1 MLQKIIDSLSKNSG
15 LTDQEF
21 WERISSDNI
30 EDFLTEYVLPPE
42 IYFINTDDYTLLKEL
57 IIEDVIKVDDKT
69 GSLLGQVEVD
79 IVADILMFTHLYGSF
94 SPESI

>member
-57 IIEDVIKVDDKT
+57 IIKDVIKVDDKT

-94 SPESI
+94 SPENT

>member
-42 IYFINTDDYTLLKEL
+42 IYFFNTDDYTLLKEL

>member
-30 EDFLTEYVLPPE
+30 EDFLTEYALPPE

-94 SPESI
+94 SPENT

>member
-57 IIEDVIKVDDKT
+57 IIADVIKVDDKT

-94 SPESI
+94 SPENT

>member
-30 EDFLTEYVLPPE
+30 EDFLTEYVLPP
-42 IYFINTDDYTLLKEL
+42 
-57 IIEDVIKVDDKT
+57 
-69 GSLLGQVEVD
+69 
-79 IVADILMFTHLYGSF
+79 
-94 SPESI
+94 